1 MKAKIVFALATVAM
15 MSACSGSKDAG
26 SSAAAGDTA
35 AKSGKTSYRFVV
47 VPKVVHPWFD
57 KVNDGAKQAAADIEK
72 LTGAK
77 VDIQYSAPQKAD
89 VVAQNQI
96 LESAISTHPD
106 GIVIDLLDAKANRA
120 VLEEAISQ
128 KISVVVFDSV
138 APEGMHLTSIGSD
151 FCAQANIA
159 AERLV
164 KLLDGQGEVAI
175 MMGVP
180 TAPNHS
186 IRAECHK
193 KTFEKYPGIKV
204 VATGVDND
212 NIETAQKQA
221 SAIMQAH
228 PNLKGW
234 VASDAAGPVG
244 IGQAIKESGKAGTV
258 KMVGLDNLKE
268 VLGLIKD
275 GTADSSS
282 SSRPEMQ
289 GYWSII
295 SAWQQANGAPA
306 PDHIDT
312 GNVMITKDNLTSY

>member
-1 MKAKIVFALATVAM
+1 MKAKIVFALACAVM
-15 MSACSGSKDAG
+15 LPACSGSRDADG
-26 SSAAAGDTA
+26 TSHPAAPAGKSS
-35 AKSGKTSYRFVV
+35 YHFVV
-47 VPKVVHPWFD
+47 IPKVVHPWFD
-57 KVNDGAKQAAADIEK
+57 KVNTGAKQAAADIEK

-89 VVAQNQI
+89 VVEQNQI
-96 LESAISTHPD
+96 LESAIATHPD
-106 GIVIDLLDAKANRA
+106 GIAIDLLDAKANRA
-120 VLEEAISQ
+120 VLDEALQQ
-128 KISVVVFDSV
+128 KIPVVVFDSV
-138 APEGMHLTSIGSD
+138 APQGMHLTSIGSD
-151 FCAQANIA
+151 FCAQANMA

-164 KLLDGQGEVAI
+164 KLLHGQGEVAI

-180 TAPNHS
+180 TAPNHA

-193 KTFEKYPGIKV
+193 QAFARYPGIKL

-228 PNLKGW
+228 PDLKGW

-244 IGQAIKESGKAGTV
+244 IGQAIKESGKAGQV
-258 KMVGLDNLKE
+258 KMVGLDNLAE

-275 GTADSSS
+275 GTADSSA

-289 GYWSII
+289 GYWSVL
-295 SAWQQANGAPA
+295 SVWQQASGAPA

-312 GNVMITKDNLTSY
+312 GNVMISKDNLDSY

>member
-1 MKAKIVFALATVAM
+1 MKAKIVFALAAVAAL
-15 MSACSGSKDAG
+15 SACSGSKDAG
-26 SSAAAGDTA
+26 NGAGSDAAAR
-35 AKSGKTSYRFVV
+35 SGKTSYRFVV

-57 KVNDGAKQAAADIEK
+57 KVNDGAKQAAADIQK

-89 VVAQNQI
+89 VVEQNQI
-96 LESAISTHPD
+96 LESAIATHPD

-128 KISVVVFDSV
+128 KIPVVVFDSI
-138 APEGMHLTSIGSD
+138 APEGMKLTSIGSD

-164 KLLDGQGEVAI
+164 KMLDGQGEVAI

-180 TAPNHS
+180 TAPNHAM
-186 IRAECHK
+186 RAECHK

-244 IGQAIKESGKAGTV
+244 IGQAIKESGKAGQV
-258 KMVGLDNLKE
+258 KMVGIDNLAE
-268 VLGLIKD
+268 VIGLIKD

-289 GYWSII
+289 GYWSIV
-295 SAWQQANGAPA
+295 SAWQQVNGAPA